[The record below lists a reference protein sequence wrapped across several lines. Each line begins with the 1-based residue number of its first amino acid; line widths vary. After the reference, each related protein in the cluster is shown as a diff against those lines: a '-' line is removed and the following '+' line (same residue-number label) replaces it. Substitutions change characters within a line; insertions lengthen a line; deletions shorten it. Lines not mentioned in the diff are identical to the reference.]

1 MLLRGEMLNQL
12 LMERKILKKCF
23 QNEKSRFRLEI
34 RKKKCEGG
42 EALEQAAHGTCGC
55 PIPGSVQD
63 QSDLVYL
70 KCPCP
75 QQGA

>member
-34 RKKKCEGG
+34 RKKNVRVVR
-42 EALEQAAHGTCGC
+42 H
-55 PIPGSVQD
+55 
-63 QSDLVYL
+63 
-70 KCPCP
+70 
-75 QQGA
+75 